1 MPDIINSILQTMKR
15 ASYFQEVPV
24 PPVTAPD
31 LIDVYDIDDN
41 NETTNHKD
49 NQYNKVE
56 NTNKNSEHK
65 RYPTRIRIAPVEPYY
80 KYTNL
85 IIDEELEYFLRKPY
99 VYASI
104 YGFS

>member
-1 MPDIINSILQTMKR
+1 MRRLTMRKKCMPDIINSILQTMKR

-49 NQYNKVE
+49 N
-56 NTNKNSEHK
+56 
-65 RYPTRIRIAPVEPYY
+65 
-80 KYTNL
+80 
-85 IIDEELEYFLRKPY
+85 
-99 VYASI
+99 
-104 YGFS
+104 